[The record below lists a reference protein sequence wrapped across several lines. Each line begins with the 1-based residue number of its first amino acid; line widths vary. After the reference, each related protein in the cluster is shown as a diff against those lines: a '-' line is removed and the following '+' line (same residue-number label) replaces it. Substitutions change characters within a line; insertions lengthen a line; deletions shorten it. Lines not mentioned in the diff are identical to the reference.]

1 MSASLEICVSNQH
14 PSRAFDEAWLEALMG
29 DALAACLAQPGSHP
43 ERMVLP
49 VLDELDVALVDDETI
64 ADVHVRFMDIAGET
78 DVITFDHGEI
88 VISLDTAQRYAAEF
102 GNSFV
107 EEVARYAVHGMLHL
121 NGHEDA
127 QPDERD
133 AMHVEQERILAQSL
147 ARVAAYPGASE
158 HEG

>member
-14 PSRAFDEAWLEALMG
+14 PALPFDEAWLESLMG
-29 DALAACLAQPGSHP
+29 DALEACLAQPGSHP

-64 ADVHVRFMDIAGET
+64 ADVHVRFMDIPGET

-88 VISLDTAQRYAAEF
+88 VISLDTAQRYAKEF
-102 GNSFV
+102 GNGFV
-107 EEVARYAVHGMLHL
+107 EEVARYAVHGLLHL

-127 QPDERD
+127 EEGERA
-133 AMHVEQERILAQSL
+133 AMHREQERILAESL
-147 ARVAAYPGASE
+147 ARVAPYPASSGD
-158 HEG
+158 EG